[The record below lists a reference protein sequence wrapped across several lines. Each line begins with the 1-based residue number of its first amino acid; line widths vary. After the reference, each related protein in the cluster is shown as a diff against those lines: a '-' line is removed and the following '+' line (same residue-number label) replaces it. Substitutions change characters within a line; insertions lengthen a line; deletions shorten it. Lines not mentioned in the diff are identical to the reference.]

1 LYGTP
6 PQRKWSIIESLLEKW
21 GDALNSA
28 VSKRQSQYKY
38 TSTYWLHPKGNLH
51 RLSLGYAVSVIDNTE
66 AQSVSNTEPVLDK
79 QSLAIVFLPTYL
91 PSLPPHTLFL
101 PVIAAASHDPAAGE
115 LDKRERQVY
124 EQQWSIFK
132 ISKKQHLFPRAATV
146 LTEDEVDRM
155 EASEVVQAFR
165 SLQPLRR
172 KIFRGIKNQVATTPA
187 LTIVAILSIVLG
199 YVVSRCMPL
208 PVTPATLVKKD
219 DSTVS
224 MKPAINLSEHVAT
237 SFVTPMSS
245 AVSLS
250 SVKEISISIAGPPP
264 SSLSTIPTNR
274 RGSKVESG
282 KLDVRKDRPIDVAVA
297 SGSKSLII
305 SQQPPPSVSEV
316 SIRSKALAVF
326 QHAMEQT
333 SLRPIKPASS
343 ISTQSRTEAMYS
355 LSTRLTSSL
364 AEIFNVKALAGVL
377 RADMK
382 ELLDALDELLQVL
395 GAQVASAVH
404 ATEGLRDQL
413 RRRNQHAQRK
423 ARMLREKGE
432 RMVSSLGKRARG
444 HVARAR
450 SQARAM
456 KDAISAEVATV
467 SKKHHEH
474 GLIRKMRERQRGQSR
489 KLRHGVQGL
498 AKGCMG
504 F

>member
-1 LYGTP
+1 
-6 PQRKWSIIESLLEKW
+6 
-21 GDALNSA
+21 
-28 VSKRQSQYKY
+28 
-38 TSTYWLHPKGNLH
+38 
-51 RLSLGYAVSVIDNTE
+51 
-66 AQSVSNTEPVLDK
+66 
-79 QSLAIVFLPTYL
+79 
-91 PSLPPHTLFL
+91 
-101 PVIAAASHDPAAGE
+101 
-115 LDKRERQVY
+115 
-124 EQQWSIFK
+124 
-132 ISKKQHLFPRAATV
+132 
-146 LTEDEVDRM
+146 
-155 EASEVVQAFR
+155 
-165 SLQPLRR
+165 
-172 KIFRGIKNQVATTPA
+172 
-187 LTIVAILSIVLG
+187 VAILSIVLG
-199 YVVSRCMPL
+199 YVVSRFMPL
-208 PVTPATLVKKD
+208 HVTPTTLVKKN

-250 SVKEISISIAGPPP
+250 SVKEISISIAP
-264 SSLSTIPTNR
+264 SSLSTTPTNR
-274 RGSKVESG
+274 RGSTVESG
-282 KLDVRKDRPIDVAVA
+282 KLDVRKDKPINVAVA
-297 SGSKSLII
+297 SGSKSLIV

-333 SLRPIKPASS
+333 TRPIKPASS

-382 ELLDALDELLQVL
+382 ELLDALDELLQAL
-395 GAQVASAVH
+395 SAQVASAVH

-467 SKKHHEH
+467 SKKHHEY

-489 KLRHGVQGL
+489 KLRHGVRGL

>member
-1 LYGTP
+1 
-6 PQRKWSIIESLLEKW
+6 
-21 GDALNSA
+21 
-28 VSKRQSQYKY
+28 
-38 TSTYWLHPKGNLH
+38 
-51 RLSLGYAVSVIDNTE
+51 
-66 AQSVSNTEPVLDK
+66 
-79 QSLAIVFLPTYL
+79 
-91 PSLPPHTLFL
+91 
-101 PVIAAASHDPAAGE
+101 
-115 LDKRERQVY
+115 VY

-146 LTEDEVDRM
+146 LTGADVDRM
-155 EASEVVQAFR
+155 EASEVVQAFG

-187 LTIVAILSIVLG
+187 LTMCVISPKSRFVLTDTVLYSVAILSIVLG
-199 YVVSRCMPL
+199 YVVSRFMPL
-208 PVTPATLVKKD
+208 PVTPATLVKKND
-219 DSTVS
+219 PMVS
-224 MKPAINLSEHVAT
+224 MKPAMNLSEHVAT
-237 SFVTPMSS
+237 SFVSPVSS

-250 SVKEISISIAGPPP
+250 SVKEISISIASLPP
-264 SSLSTIPTNR
+264 SSLSTVPTNR
-274 RGSKVESG
+274 RGSTVESG
-282 KLDVRKDRPIDVAVA
+282 KLDVRNDKPINVAVA
-297 SGSKSLII
+297 SSSKSLII
-305 SQQPPPSVSEV
+305 SHQSPPSVSEV

-326 QHAMEQT
+326 QQAMEQT
-333 SLRPIKPASS
+333 KFIPIKPASS

-382 ELLDALDELLQVL
+382 ELLDALDELLQAL
-395 GAQVASAVH
+395 SAQVASAVH
-404 ATEGLRDQL
+404 ATGGLRDQI

-467 SKKHHEH
+467 SKKHNEH
-474 GLIRKMRERQRGQSR
+474 GLIRKMQERQRGQSR
-489 KLRHGVQGL
+489 KLRHGMRGL

>member
-1 LYGTP
+1 
-6 PQRKWSIIESLLEKW
+6 
-21 GDALNSA
+21 
-28 VSKRQSQYKY
+28 
-38 TSTYWLHPKGNLH
+38 
-51 RLSLGYAVSVIDNTE
+51 
-66 AQSVSNTEPVLDK
+66 
-79 QSLAIVFLPTYL
+79 
-91 PSLPPHTLFL
+91 
-101 PVIAAASHDPAAGE
+101 
-115 LDKRERQVY
+115 
-124 EQQWSIFK
+124 
-132 ISKKQHLFPRAATV
+132 
-146 LTEDEVDRM
+146 M
-155 EASEVVQAFR
+155 EASEVVQAFG

-187 LTIVAILSIVLG
+187 LTVCVISPKLRFVLSDTVLYSVAILSIVLG
-199 YVVSRCMPL
+199 YIVSRFMPL
-208 PVTPATLVKKD
+208 PVTPATLVKKS
-219 DSTVS
+219 DSMVS

-250 SVKEISISIAGPPP
+250 PVKEISISIASPPP
-264 SSLSTIPTNR
+264 SSLSTVPTNR
-274 RGSKVESG
+274 RGSKVESR
-282 KLDVRKDRPIDVAVA
+282 KLDVRNEPINVAIT

-305 SQQPPPSVSEV
+305 SQQSPSSVSEV
-316 SIRSKALAVF
+316 SIRSKAFAVF
-326 QHAMEQT
+326 QQAMEQT
-333 SLRPIKPASS
+333 TFRPTKPASS
-343 ISTQSRTEAMYS
+343 ISTQSRTEALYS

-382 ELLDALDELLQVL
+382 ELLDALDELLQAL
-395 GAQVASAVH
+395 SAQVASAVH

-467 SKKHHEH
+467 CKKDHEH

-489 KLRHGVQGL
+489 KLRHGVRGL
-498 AKGCMG
+498 AKGYMG

>member
-1 LYGTP
+1 M
-6 PQRKWSIIESLLEKW
+6 
-21 GDALNSA
+21 
-28 VSKRQSQYKY
+28 
-38 TSTYWLHPKGNLH
+38 
-51 RLSLGYAVSVIDNTE
+51 
-66 AQSVSNTEPVLDK
+66 
-79 QSLAIVFLPTYL
+79 
-91 PSLPPHTLFL
+91 
-101 PVIAAASHDPAAGE
+101 
-115 LDKRERQVY
+115 Y

-132 ISKKQHLFPRAATV
+132 ISKKQHIFPRAATV
-146 LTEDEVDRM
+146 LTGDEVDRM
-155 EASEVVQAFR
+155 EASEVVQAFG

-187 LTIVAILSIVLG
+187 LTVCVISPKLRFVLSDTVLCSVAILSIVLG
-199 YVVSRCMPL
+199 YVVSRFMPL
-208 PVTPATLVKKD
+208 PVTPATLVKKT
-219 DSTVS
+219 DSMVS

-250 SVKEISISIAGPPP
+250 PVKEISISIASPPP
-264 SSLSTIPTNR
+264 SSLSTVPANR
-274 RGSKVESG
+274 RGSKVESR
-282 KLDVRKDRPIDVAVA
+282 KFDVRNDKPINVAIT

-305 SQQPPPSVSEV
+305 SQQSPSSISEV

-326 QHAMEQT
+326 QQAMEQT
-333 SLRPIKPASS
+333 TFRPTKPGSS
-343 ISTQSRTEAMYS
+343 ISTQSRTEALYS

-377 RADMK
+377 HADMK
-382 ELLDALDELLQVL
+382 ELLDALDELLQAL
-395 GAQVASAVH
+395 SAQVASAVH

-467 SKKHHEH
+467 CKKDHEF
-474 GLIRKMRERQRGQSR
+474 GLMQKMRERQRGQSR
-489 KLRHGVQGL
+489 KLRHGVRGL

>member
-1 LYGTP
+1 
-6 PQRKWSIIESLLEKW
+6 
-21 GDALNSA
+21 
-28 VSKRQSQYKY
+28 
-38 TSTYWLHPKGNLH
+38 
-51 RLSLGYAVSVIDNTE
+51 
-66 AQSVSNTEPVLDK
+66 
-79 QSLAIVFLPTYL
+79 
-91 PSLPPHTLFL
+91 
-101 PVIAAASHDPAAGE
+101 
-115 LDKRERQVY
+115 
-124 EQQWSIFK
+124 
-132 ISKKQHLFPRAATV
+132 
-146 LTEDEVDRM
+146 
-155 EASEVVQAFR
+155 
-165 SLQPLRR
+165 
-172 KIFRGIKNQVATTPA
+172 
-187 LTIVAILSIVLG
+187 VAILSIVLG
-199 YVVSRCMPL
+199 YVVSRFMPL
-208 PVTPATLVKKD
+208 AVTPATLVKKN

-224 MKPAINLSEHVAT
+224 MKPAINLSEHVPT

-250 SVKEISISIAGPPP
+250 SVKEISISIASSP
-264 SSLSTIPTNR
+264 SSLSMIPTNR
-274 RGSKVESG
+274 RGLKVESG
-282 KLDVRKDRPIDVAVA
+282 KLDVRNDKSIHVAVA
-297 SGSKSLII
+297 SSSKSLII
-305 SQQPPPSVSEV
+305 SQQSPSSISEV

-326 QHAMEQT
+326 QQAMEQT
-333 SLRPIKPASS
+333 AFRHIKPASS

-382 ELLDALDELLQVL
+382 ELLDALDELLQAL
-395 GAQVASAVH
+395 STQVASAVH

-450 SQARAM
+450 FQARAM

-467 SKKHHEH
+467 CKKHHEH
-474 GLIRKMRERQRGQSR
+474 GLIWKMRERQRDQSR
-489 KLRHGVQGL
+489 KLRHGVGSL